1 MRKSSIY
8 AEDPGNRKASLMGLV
23 SSIFYG
29 DKSRILGP
37 FGSALRRRSY
47 SSCFFGIQE
56 FNLKR
61 LRLVED
67 FLFATIFDV

>member
-1 MRKSSIY
+1 
-8 AEDPGNRKASLMGLV
+8 MGLV
-23 SSIFYG
+23 SSVFYV
-29 DKSRILGP
+29 DKSGTFVL
-37 FGSALRRRSY
+37 SNLALSSGRY

-56 FNLKR
+56 FNLRR